1 VWLKCKCDRPP
12 GLFGWAFGPRNFAKN
27 PPRRTNIEH
36 GVEKRRGFSTLSLR
50 LNLLFLAL
58 PLLAQTPLI
67 DTGFDHFYNLEYPEA
82 IADFSK
88 AEAQSPNDPEMHN
101 HVAQCLVFQEMF
113 RNGAL
118 ESEMVNGN
126 NSFLRRPKMNPSPET
141 EKRFLDEISKALS
154 LAQASLAKNPN
165 DAAALYAMG
174 VSYGLRSNFYWVVKK
189 AWHDSLRDATNA
201 RHAHSRVEE
210 LEPDNVD
217 ARLVEGL
224 DDYIVGSLPFQY
236 RMLGFLIGIH
246 GDKEKGIR
254 LVKDVAEHGKID
266 RADAEILL
274 GALYR
279 RENKPQL
286 VAPLVLDLIHRYP
299 RNFILRLELAQ
310 MYSMA
315 GDKAH
320 SIEAVE
326 EVARLKRT
334 HAPGYDRVPWEKIY
348 FQEGIIQF
356 WYRDLDQ
363 ALDNLTKVTAAADE
377 VDLNTGVSAYLRIGQ
392 IYDMKGQHAQAVTF
406 YKKAIAYAPES
417 DAAQESKRYLSAPYH
432 RG

>member
-1 VWLKCKCDRPP
+1 VSLESRL
-12 GLFGWAFGPRNFAKN
+12 LFGAALWF
-27 PPRRTNIEH
+27 
-36 GVEKRRGFSTLSLR
+36 
-50 LNLLFLAL
+50 AL
-58 PLLAQTPLI
+58 PIFAQQPLVEQ
-67 DTGFDHFYNLEYPEA
+67 GFDHFYNLEYPEA

-88 AEAQSPNDPEMHN
+88 AIEASPNDPELHN
-101 HVAQCLVFQEMF
+101 HLAQCLVFQEMF

-126 NSFLRRPKMNPSPET
+126 NSFLRRPKMDPSPET
-141 EKRFLDEISKALS
+141 EKRFLDEIAKALA
-154 LAQASLAKNPN
+154 LAQASIAKNPK
-165 DAAALYAMG
+165 DAPAFYSMG

-189 AWHDSLRDATNA
+189 AWHDALRDATSA

-210 LEPDNVD
+210 LQPNNVD

-224 DDYIVGSLPFQY
+224 DDYIVGSLPLQF

-254 LVKDVAEHGKID
+254 LVKDVAEHGETD

-286 VAPLVLDLIHRYP
+286 VVPLALDLIHRYP
-299 RNFILRLELAQ
+299 RNYILRLELSQ

-326 EVARLKRT
+326 EVASLKRS
-334 HAPGYDRVPWEKIY
+334 HAPGYDRVAWEKIY
-348 FQEGIIQF
+348 FQEGTIQF

-363 ALDNLTKVTAAADE
+363 ALDNLTKVAAASTE

-392 IYDMKGQHAQAVTF
+392 IYDMKGQRAQAVTY
-406 YKKAIAYAPES
+406 YKKAIAYAPGS
-417 DAAQESKRYLSAPYH
+417 DAAQESKKYIATPYR

>member
-1 VWLKCKCDRPP
+1 VLSGSR
-12 GLFGWAFGPRNFAKN
+12 LVFGAALWF
-27 PPRRTNIEH
+27 
-36 GVEKRRGFSTLSLR
+36 
-50 LNLLFLAL
+50 AL
-58 PLLAQTPLI
+58 PLLAQQALVEQ
-67 DTGFDHFYNLEYPEA
+67 GFDHFYNLEYPEA
-82 IADFSK
+82 ISDFSK
-88 AEAQSPNDPEMHN
+88 AIEASPNDPELHN
-101 HVAQCLVFQEMF
+101 HLAQCLVFQEMF

-141 EKRFLDEISKALS
+141 EKRFLDEISKALA
-154 LAQASLAKNPN
+154 LAQASIDRNPK
-165 DAAALYAMG
+165 DAPAFYSMG

-189 AWHDSLRDATNA
+189 AWHDALRDATSA

-210 LEPDNVD
+210 LQPNNVD

-224 DDYIVGSLPFQY
+224 DDYIVGSLPLQF
-236 RMLGFLIGIH
+236 RMLGFLIGVH

-254 LVKDVAEHGKID
+254 LVKDVAEHGETD

-286 VAPLVLDLIHRYP
+286 VVPLALDLIRRYP
-299 RNFILRLELAQ
+299 RNYILRLELSQ

-315 GDKAH
+315 GDKAR

-326 EVARLKRT
+326 EVARLKRSN
-334 HAPGYDRVPWEKIY
+334 APGYDRVPWEKIY
-348 FQEGIIQF
+348 FQEGTIQF

-363 ALDNLTKVTAAADE
+363 ALDNLTKVAAASAE

-392 IYDMKGQHAQAVTF
+392 IYDMKGQRAQAVAY
-406 YKKAIAYAPES
+406 YKKAIEYAPGS
-417 DAAQESKRYLSAPYH
+417 DAAQESKKYLATPYR

>member
-1 VWLKCKCDRPP
+1 VSLGCKPDNVLSGALYHSVGRAVSPANRPE
-12 GLFGWAFGPRNFAKN
+12 GRLS
-27 PPRRTNIEH
+27 
-36 GVEKRRGFSTLSLR
+36 STVSL
-50 LNLLFLAL
+50 LVAPLILLC
-58 PLLAQTPLI
+58 LLAQQSFPQTSLVEG
-67 DTGFDHFYNLEYPEA
+67 GFDHFYNLEYPEA

-88 AEAQSPNDPEMHN
+88 AIAQSPNDPEMHN
-101 HVAQCLVFQEMF
+101 HLAQCLVFQEMF

-141 EKRFLDEISKALS
+141 EKLFLDEISKALS

-165 DAAALYAMG
+165 DAAALYATG

-189 AWHDSLRDATNA
+189 AWHDSLRDATSA

-210 LEPDNVD
+210 LQPDNVD

-246 GDKEKGIR
+246 GDKEKGIL

-279 RENKPQL
+279 RENKPKL
-286 VAPLVLDLIHRYP
+286 VVPLVLDLIQRYP

-417 DAAQESKRYLSAPYH
+417 DAAQESKRYLSTPYH